1 MEHNIHFLPDDVH
14 VTVEDGE
21 NLLTAAASAGIYINA
36 FCGGD
41 GVCGKCKI
49 ILEEGDVQSDSAASL
64 KQDEYD
70 KGVRLACKSKVVSD
84 ITVRIP
90 DMVKADGK
98 AIKRAPKTTRSISA
112 RSFDSLI
119 GKWDVDP
126 PVGKV
131 FLQIPPPTL
140 SDNIS
145 DMQRLMRA
153 LKNANP
159 ESLEPSY
166 DHPELIHE
174 LSVVLREAD
183 WEVTVI
189 LLHGKGINEPDRII
203 AVEPGDTTDRLY
215 GLAVDIGTTTCG
227 GVLIDLNT
235 GKIIAEGS
243 GYNAQISYGEDVIS
257 RMIYSQRPGGLKGLQ
272 EKVIHTINNIIEEVC
287 RKVIIS
293 PSDISY
299 IMTAGNTVMA
309 HLMLA
314 INPKYLREAPYVPS
328 VSQFPLTKAAG
339 LGIMAHPSVRMFLY
353 PCISSYVGGDIVA
366 GVHAC
371 QMQKSEEI
379 SLFIDI
385 GTNGE
390 IVVGNK
396 DWMVCA
402 ACSAG
407 PAFEGGGIKF
417 GMRASLGAI
426 ENFQIHPETYDPMI
440 VTIGQT
446 KPRGICGS
454 GLISIVSEL
463 LDAGV
468 LDPQGK
474 FNRTLDHPRLREG
487 EDRWEYVLAWGRDS
501 ITGEDIVITEVDLD
515 NLIRAKG
522 AMYAGYQTLLE
533 SVGLTFADLDRVIL
547 AGNFGSYIDLER
559 AITIGLLPDMD
570 RDRFFYI
577 GNASMLGCQIS
588 LTDHKRFRERVAV
601 RTLMTNMEL
610 SENPDFM
617 NHYMA
622 ALFLPHT
629 DMSLFPSAK
638 K

>member
-1 MEHNIHFLPDDVH
+1 MTHKIHFLPDDVH
-14 VTVEDGE
+14 VTVEDKE
-21 NLLTAAASAGIYINA
+21 NLLTAAATAGVYIHA

-41 GVCGKCKI
+41 GVCGKCKVT
-49 ILEEGDVQSDSAASL
+49 LEKGDVKSDSAASL

-70 KGVRLACKSKVVSD
+70 KGVRLACKAQVVSD

-90 DMVKADGK
+90 DVVKADGK
-98 AIKRAPKTTRSISA
+98 ALKRAPKTTRSISA
-112 RSFDSLI
+112 RSLESLI
-119 GKWDVDP
+119 GTWDVNP

-131 FLQIPPPTL
+131 FLKIPPPTL

-159 ESLEPSY
+159 DSLEPSY

-174 LSVVLREAD
+174 LPLVLREANWD
-183 WEVTVI
+183 VTVI
-189 LLHGKGINEPDRII
+189 LLHGKGTTEPDRII
-203 AVEPGDTTDRLY
+203 AVEAGDTTDRLY

-235 GKIIAEGS
+235 GEIVADGS
-243 GYNAQISYGEDVIS
+243 GYNAQIGYGEDVIS

-272 EKVIHTINNIIEEVC
+272 EKVIYTINNIIEEVC
-287 RKVIIS
+287 RKHIIS

-314 INPKYLREAPYVPS
+314 INPKFLREAPYVPS

-390 IVVGNK
+390 IVVGNQ

-417 GMRASLGAI
+417 GMRASQGAI

-463 LDAGV
+463 LEAGV
-468 LDPQGK
+468 VDPQGK
-474 FNRTLDHPRLREG
+474 FNRTLNHPRIREG
-487 EDRWEYVLAWGRDS
+487 EDRWEYVLAWDRDS
-501 ITGEDIVITEVDLD
+501 MIGEDIVITEVDLD

-533 SVGLTFADLDRVIL
+533 SVGLTFGDLDRVIL
-547 AGNFGSYIDLER
+547 AGNFGAYIDLER
-559 AITIGLLPDMD
+559 AISIGLLPDIE
-570 RDRFFYI
+570 RERFFYI

-588 LTDHKRFRERVAV
+588 LTDHRRFRDRVAV
-601 RTLMTNMEL
+601 RALMTNMEL